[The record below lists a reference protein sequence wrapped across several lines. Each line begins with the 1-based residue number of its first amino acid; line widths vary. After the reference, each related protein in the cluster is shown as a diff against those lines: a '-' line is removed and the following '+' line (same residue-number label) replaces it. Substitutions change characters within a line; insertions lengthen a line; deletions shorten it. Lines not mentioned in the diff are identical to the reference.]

1 MNTSQEIL
9 TLKGHSGPVRCV
21 AVSPDG
27 KRIVSG
33 SEDNTVKVWD
43 ATTGQETLTLK
54 VKGRTD
60 SVFSVVLS
68 PDGKRLVSGGKDTTV
83 RVWDASRSEP
93 SRRPWRSPGYPA
105 HTGWRRLLSLPP
117 QTGRPGPERAG
128 ESVVLSPRY
137 PFDREGLSD
146 AW

>member
-83 RVWDASRSEP
+83 RVWDASR
-93 SRRPWRSPGYPA
+93 
-105 HTGWRRLLSLPP
+105 
-117 QTGRPGPERAG
+117 ERAKPAAVEVAG
-128 ESVVLSPRY
+128 VSLATQAGDGCYLCLRKRAGRDLSGLESVVLSPRY